1 METRTKSKEN
11 TRLPLPPIVS
21 GAPIL
26 GSARDMLKDPLMF
39 MVRAHAQYGPI
50 FRVRA
55 LHLEYTILAGLEANQ
70 FLAREGS
77 KYLTVKQV
85 YSGVVT
91 GLQSDNFVLGHD
103 GKKHRELRSILRR
116 GYSKTA
122 VIPSV
127 PLLIQL
133 TQEMARTW
141 KKGERVL
148 VVPALKRLITK
159 QLGQVLLQYDPEG
172 YFEDLQKFFTIT
184 AETTTSHQLP
194 EFFLKLPYFRRIQS
208 RVFGLVDKVMAARA
222 AAPPDLQRRTLID
235 DVLAA
240 VDDQG
245 QPYPPDLLR
254 AAIIG
259 TYIAGIDTVALTC
272 SFAVYALLKHPH
284 VWARV
289 IAEVRPIFQRTSTPT
304 MEDLKEMKVLHAALL
319 ENLRYYSVGPGTPRT
334 ASEDFAFGGYRIAKG
349 SNVLVGTAVTHF
361 QSQFFPDPFT
371 FDLDRYLEPRH
382 EHRQPNI
389 FVPFTVGE
397 HTCLGAGMAEI
408 QVMATI
414 AAFVNELDLTL
425 DPRNYEIQYKSA
437 PSRGP
442 KHDLAVRV
450 Q

>member
-1 METRTKSKEN
+1 
-11 TRLPLPPIVS
+11 
-21 GAPIL
+21 
-26 GSARDMLKDPLMF
+26 ML
-39 MVRAHAQYGPI
+39 RAYSQYGPI

-55 LHLEYTILAGLEANQ
+55 LHLEYTIIAGLEANK
-70 FLAREGS
+70 FLAREGDR
-77 KYLTVKQV
+77 YLTVKKV
-85 YSGVVT
+85 YSGVAT
-91 GLQSDNFVLGHD
+91 GLQSNNFILNHD
-103 GKKHRELRSILRR
+103 GKKHRELRGILRR

-127 PLLIQL
+127 PLIIRL
-133 TQEMARTW
+133 TQEMARDW
-141 KKGERVL
+141 KKGERVF

-172 YFEDLQKFFTIT
+172 YFEDLQKFFTTT
-184 AETTTSHQLP
+184 AETTVSNQLP
-194 EFFLKLPYFRRIQS
+194 EFVLKLPSFRHTQT
-208 RVFGLVDKVMAARA
+208 RVFGLIDKVMAARA
-222 AAPPDLQRRTLID
+222 ATPPDPARRTLID

-272 SFAVYALLKHPH
+272 SFAVYALLKHPN
-284 VWARV
+284 VWERV
-289 IAEVRPIFQRTSTPT
+289 VAEVRPIFQRTSNPT

-319 ENLRYYSVGPGTPRT
+319 ENFRYYPVGPGAPRT
-334 ASEDFAFGGYRIAKG
+334 AAEDFEFGGYRIAKG
-349 SNVLVGTAVTHF
+349 SNVLVGTGVTHF
-361 QSQFFPDPFT
+361 QPQFFPDPFT
-371 FDLDRYLEPRH
+371 FDIDRYLEPRH
-382 EHRQPNI
+382 EQRQPNI

-414 AAFVNELDLTL
+414 AALVNELDLTL
-425 DPRNYEIQYKSA
+425 DPPNYEVRYKTA